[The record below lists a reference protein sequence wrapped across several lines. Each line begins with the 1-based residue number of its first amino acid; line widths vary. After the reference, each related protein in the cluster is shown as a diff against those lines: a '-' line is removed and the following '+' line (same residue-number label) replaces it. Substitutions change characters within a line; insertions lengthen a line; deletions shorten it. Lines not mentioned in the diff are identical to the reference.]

1 MSKVSHTT
9 SLDQL
14 DLGFGSAE
22 NLKAKKQMP
31 LKTGPSPFDAK
42 LENAVT
48 EREAQRVLRS
58 MQAEKVVD
66 AASKAEAEKHQKAL
80 REYVSGQ
87 RSAASLSGIGS
98 ESPMKV
104 IKKPYKAGGK
114 VSKALKSAGFYDK
127 GKTKSEREKIVSKV
141 TTKPQR
147 LGMVERMFSTKKMKA
162 GGMASKRADGIAIR
176 GRTKA

>member
-1 MSKVSHTT
+1 MPSSRVNPIS
-9 SLDQL
+9 SSAQI
-14 DLGFGSAE
+14 DLGFE
-22 NLKAKKQMP
+22 NPENVKAKKQTP
-31 LKTGPSPFDAK
+31 AKTGPSPFDGK
-42 LENAVT
+42 LEKAVT

-114 VSKALKSAGFYDK
+114 ELS
-127 GKTKSEREKIVSKV
+127 
-141 TTKPQR
+141 
-147 LGMVERMFSTKKMKA
+147 
-162 GGMASKRADGIAIR
+162 ASKRADGCAIR
-176 GRTKA
+176 GKTRA